1 MWRELAKEIKK
12 RYRVRGLGESI
23 FLQKRGDPSPQGYRA
38 VPIIP
43 TFPLKGKK
51 RLPDRQSPSLQ
62 ATERL
67 TKWTHQLSTAISMSL
82 GIKKECPSL
91 GLGAWRG
98 RLREGQPAAQAL
110 SR

>member
-23 FLQKRGDPSPQGYRA
+23 FLQKRGGPSPQGYRA

-43 TFPLKGKK
+43 TFPLKGKE

-62 ATERL
+62 AIEGL
-67 TKWTHQLSTAISMSL
+67 TKWTHQLSTAISMSWGVL
-82 GIKKECPSL
+82 RKNALRS
-91 GLGAWRG
+91 GLAPGAD
-98 RLREGQPAAQAL
+98 A
-110 SR
+110 